1 MMSMKR
7 LFGTSG
13 IRARANVELT
23 PELALKVGSALATYT
38 GGGEVLVAHDT
49 RTSAQMLESALIS
62 GLIAGG
68 CTVHRVGLAPTPV
81 LAYLT
86 KRLGMDAGVM
96 LTASHNP
103 PEYNGIKIFT
113 AEGVAFPP
121 KEQERLESIIAE
133 EKYRRVDWRSLGR
146 VVDASG
152 AVELYV
158 ESVRELVSL
167 SREWRVVLDTGCG
180 ATSILAPKLFRELGC
195 KVYSLNAQPDGFFP
209 GRSPNPTEEA
219 LKTAMD
225 VVRGLEADVGFAY
238 DGDGDRMVMLTEQG
252 NYAPLDQSLA
262 AYSDYILDRKGGG
275 VIVTNVEAS
284 MVLEEVVEARG
295 GRVVRTRVGDV
306 AIVDAMLR
314 HNAVFG
320 GEPCGAWVHPQH
332 HHAPDGTLS
341 SLLVV
346 DALEKTGLKPSEFLA
361 RVPVYPVIRR
371 NVPCRNELKPKV
383 MAEVEA
389 RISEVFAGVSD
400 VLKVDGV
407 AARMS
412 DGWVLIRPSGT
423 EPVIRITVEGRSEE
437 RAREL
442 ADEATRLVEG
452 AVSRA

>member
-1 MMSMKR
+1 MGLLPCLLMPMKR

-62 GLIAGG
+62 GLTAGG

-133 EKYRRVDWRSLGR
+133 EKFRRVDWRSLGR

-361 RVPVYPVIRR
+361 RVPV
-371 NVPCRNELKPKV
+371 
-383 MAEVEA
+383 
-389 RISEVFAGVSD
+389 
-400 VLKVDGV
+400 
-407 AARMS
+407 
-412 DGWVLIRPSGT
+412 
-423 EPVIRITVEGRSEE
+423 
-437 RAREL
+437 
-442 ADEATRLVEG
+442 
-452 AVSRA
+452 